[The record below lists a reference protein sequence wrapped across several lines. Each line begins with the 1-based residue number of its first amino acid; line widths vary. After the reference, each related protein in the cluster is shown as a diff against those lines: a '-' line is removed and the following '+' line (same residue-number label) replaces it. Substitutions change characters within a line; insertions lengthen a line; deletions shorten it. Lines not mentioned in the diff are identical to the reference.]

1 MLIPSR
7 YHTVIVS
14 KYKLPN
20 KQMKQTQD
28 EAAAEIIFVAEKE
41 ENFKGMVDEILK
53 DLNIWLSHILY
64 VLSITNALCP
74 YSLCL

>member
-7 YHTVIVS
+7 CHNVIVF

-41 ENFKGMVDEILK
+41 DVKGMVDEILK